1 MNGYQGNK
9 RKKYYPS
16 KRKQRSPQQ
25 YHRKSNKPAGNMQG
39 FFNGNL
45 VQDMKFGAQ
54 GHELSGFVERTV
66 MMRDRHGNVQKMS
79 EKQFFNSG
87 NRIGRIRLN
96 GNESHFD

>member
-1 MNGYQGNK
+1 
-9 RKKYYPS
+9 
-16 KRKQRSPQQ
+16 
-25 YHRKSNKPAGNMQG
+25 MQG

-45 VQDMKFGAQ
+45 VQDMNFGAN

-87 NRIGRIRLN
+87 NRIGRIRMN